1 MIQIDTNDAVS
12 KSSRSIRHVTRNPK
26 LLGLS
31 ATEFALVRLLRHR
44 GPTSPNE
51 VADAL
56 QLTKP
61 TCARLVVR
69 MANTGWI
76 TQAGQNKSNNGRPS
90 ILWDIVPQS
99 AYVAGLTVGVG
110 KMIAAVADLAGNL
123 VTRAERS
130 FGTDAGAEVFADT
143 AVSLLREVLTGA
155 KITSS
160 HPLLGVGVTAP
171 GMLDRRQG
179 KLEFC
184 AHYRDVDWWRGFPLV
199 SELRAATS
207 APIFLDY
214 QSNMRT
220 LGEHWFGRNR
230 GIGDMLYISVEM
242 HGVGAGMLVDGQIY
256 RGTGGNAGEFGHM
269 TIEKNGRVC
278 RCGSSGCIETYISGK
293 EIVRKSQELR
303 QAGCV
308 SAIFEGLKETAT
320 PTVRRI
326 IDTAVAGDRTACGI
340 LEETGNVLGIGIANL
355 VNLLNPALIVIGGEL
370 AGAGDLLLISVSGV
384 VKRRAL
390 ERQAAEVQIVC
401 ADSSP
406 DDMVR
411 GAIATVLH
419 ETFGSPCNSRIWNE
433 HNVDSKP

>member
-1 MIQIDTNDAVS
+1 MIQIDTNDAFS

-51 VADAL
+51 VANAL

-61 TCARLVVR
+61 TCARLVTR

-76 TQAGQNKSNNGRPS
+76 TQAGQNKSSSGRPS

-99 AYVAGLTVGVG
+99 ACVAGLTVEVG
-110 KMIAAVADLAGNL
+110 RMIAAVADLSGNIMIQ
-123 VTRAERS
+123 AERS
-130 FGTDAGAEVFADT
+130 FKSDAGGEVFADT

-155 KITSS
+155 KITHSN
-160 HPLLGVGVTAP
+160 PLLGVGVTAP
-171 GMLDRRQG
+171 GLLDRREG

-184 AHYRDVDWWRGFPLV
+184 VHYRDVDWWCGFPFV

-230 GIGDMLYISVEM
+230 GVGDMLYISVEM
-242 HGVGAGMLVDGQIY
+242 QGVGVGMLVDGHIY
-256 RGTGGNAGEFGHM
+256 RGTGGHAGEFGHM
-269 TIEKNGRVC
+269 TIERDGRVC
-278 RCGSSGCIETYISGK
+278 RCGSSGCIETYVSGK
-293 EIVRKSQELR
+293 EIVRKAQELR

-308 SAIFEGLKETAT
+308 SAIFKGLSKTAT
-320 PTVRRI
+320 PNVRRI
-326 IDTAVAGDRTACGI
+326 IDAAIAGDRTACGI

-370 AGAGDLLLISVSGV
+370 AGAGDLLLASVSGV
-384 VKRRAL
+384 VKRRAF
-390 ERQAAEVQIVC
+390 EKHVTEARIVC
-401 ADSSP
+401 AESSP

-419 ETFGSPCNSRIWNE
+419 ETFGSPCNSQIKND
-433 HNVDSKP
+433 NVNSKS